1 MFSALLG
8 LIKTKLLLLLLLQAF
23 INPTWLSFKYAL

>member
-8 LIKTKLLLLLLLQAF
+8 LIKTKLLLLLLQAF